1 MIDLPWLRKRGLFFK
16 YQSINQLLLLLLLKE
31 EKAVL
36 SPIQIGLLNF
46 IDWLQFS
53 CYFFLTT
60 KTTTT
65 MQQIK
70 NKTQNK
76 AKTTNND
83 FPSSQ

>member
-1 MIDLPWLRKRGLFFK
+1 M
-16 YQSINQLLLLLLLKE
+16 SINQLLLLLTK

-60 KTTTT
+60 KTTTKKKHKT
-65 MQQIK
+65 KQRQQIMIFH
-70 NKTQNK
+70 Q
-76 AKTTNND
+76 AND
-83 FPSSQ
+83 QFKGKSLENAII

>member
-1 MIDLPWLRKRGLFFK
+1 M
-16 YQSINQLLLLLLLKE
+16 SINQLLLLLTK

-65 MQQIK
+65 TKKHKTKQRQQIMIFH
-70 NKTQNK
+70 Q
-76 AKTTNND
+76 AND
-83 FPSSQ
+83 QLKGKSLENGII

>member
-1 MIDLPWLRKRGLFFK
+1 M
-16 YQSINQLLLLLLLKE
+16 SINQLLLLLTK

-65 MQQIK
+65 TTKKHKTKQRQQIMIFH
-70 NKTQNK
+70 Q
-76 AKTTNND
+76 AND
-83 FPSSQ
+83 QFKGKSLENGII

>member
-1 MIDLPWLRKRGLFFK
+1 M
-16 YQSINQLLLLLLLKE
+16 SINQLLLLLTK

-36 SPIQIGLLNF
+36 SPIQTGLLNF

-65 MQQIK
+65 TKKHKTKQRQQIMIFH
-70 NKTQNK
+70 Q
-76 AKTTNND
+76 AND
-83 FPSSQ
+83 QFKGKSLENGII

>member
-1 MIDLPWLRKRGLFFK
+1 M
-16 YQSINQLLLLLLLKE
+16 SINQLLLLLTK

-65 MQQIK
+65 KKKKHKTKQRQQIMIFH
-70 NKTQNK
+70 Q
-76 AKTTNND
+76 AND
-83 FPSSQ
+83 QFKGKSLENGII

>member
-1 MIDLPWLRKRGLFFK
+1 M
-16 YQSINQLLLLLLLKE
+16 SINQLLLLLTK

-65 MQQIK
+65 KKKHKTKQRQQIMIFH
-70 NKTQNK
+70 Q
-76 AKTTNND
+76 AND
-83 FPSSQ
+83 QFNGKSLENGII